1 MNAPSIFGALNQRK
15 GSSFFSTLLETL
27 MKPASKLLSS
37 LMIGLAAF
45 LLHTGVAYAASAQE
59 IDQDASI
66 ALERLY
72 SSKPKAKDL
81 ADQAVAVLV
90 FPKIV
95 KAGLIVGGAY
105 GEGVLR
111 QNGESVGY
119 YNSIAASYG
128 LQAGGQTFG
137 YVMFFMNEESVDYLE
152 SSDGWEIGAG
162 PSVVVL
168 EDGFGM
174 KSSSTTLTKDV
185 YAVIFNQSGLM
196 AGIGLEGSKISR
208 IER

>member
-1 MNAPSIFGALNQRK
+1 MYAKRSLFFAWLLVLALC
-15 GSSFFSTLLETL
+15 TPPLE
-27 MKPASKLLSS
+27 KA
-37 LMIGLAAF
+37 
-45 LLHTGVAYAASAQE
+45 HAASAAE

-72 SSKPKAKDL
+72 KAKPKAKSL
-81 ADQAVAVLV
+81 ADQAVAILV

-111 QNGESVGY
+111 RGGKSVGY
-119 YNSIAASYG
+119 YNSVAASYG
-128 LQAGGQTFG
+128 LQAGGQSFG
-137 YVMFFMNEESVDYLE
+137 YVMFFMNEESVNYLN
-152 SSDGWEIGAG
+152 SSDGWEVGAG

-174 KSSSTTLTKDV
+174 KSSSTTLSKDV

-196 AGIGLEGSKISR
+196 AGIGLEGSKISKIKR
-208 IER
+208 

>member
-1 MNAPSIFGALNQRK
+1 
-15 GSSFFSTLLETL
+15 
-27 MKPASKLLSS
+27 MKPIYKLVFALLLGFALSLPLTRTAS
-37 LMIGLAAF
+37 
-45 LLHTGVAYAASAQE
+45 AASAGE

-72 SSKPKAKDL
+72 KSKPKAKGL
-81 ADQAVAVLV
+81 ADQAVAILV

-111 QNGESVGY
+111 RGGKSVGY
-119 YNSIAASYG
+119 YNSVAASYG
-128 LQAGGQTFG
+128 LQAGGQSFG
-137 YVMFFMNEESVDYLE
+137 YVMFFMNEESVNYLN

-174 KSSSTTLTKDV
+174 KSSSTTLSKDV

-196 AGIGLEGSKISR
+196 AGIGLEGSKISKIKR
-208 IER
+208 

>member
-1 MNAPSIFGALNQRK
+1 MYARRSLFFTWLFIAALC
-15 GSSFFSTLLETL
+15 TLHVER
-27 MKPASKLLSS
+27 
-37 LMIGLAAF
+37 
-45 LLHTGVAYAASAQE
+45 AYAASAAE

-72 SSKPKAKDL
+72 ESNPRAKSL
-81 ADQAVAVLV
+81 ADQSVAILV

-111 QNGESVGY
+111 RGGKSVGY
-119 YNSIAASYG
+119 YNSVAASYG
-128 LQAGGQTFG
+128 LQAGGQSFG
-137 YVMFFMNEESVDYLE
+137 YVMFFLNEESVDYLN

-174 KSSSTTLTKDV
+174 KSSSTTLSKDV

-196 AGIGLEGSKISR
+196 AGIGLEGSKISKIKR
-208 IER
+208 